1 MRKELAGNS
10 KHRNVAE
17 IDTHYLQRII
27 TIMHGC
33 EVCALLS
40 LSLVILHFLGLAN
53 NSAKGSLLLGAERE
67 TCVSFCSFKVKF
79 AESMLKFCFALQ
91 ELRVQI
97 IRAKRKIS
105 KINIKISEY
114 LLKCGHVYDQ
124 PTLHGKSKI
133 PVKIPSQMCII
144 RMYVKCLQ
152 HSMRLFGFIHTT
164 LFYLFHLQCNALQI
178 ISVSDCERA
187 RTLSSSTCLLQLLN
201 WRARAAYNEEEDV
214 HQMK

>member
-1 MRKELAGNS
+1 MWSSTFSVFTVANRWSYKSNKQTNELYDRKFELTWRIVLSAIEKNRICMTAYKRSLSSTKYYSNKPVRYHLIWVEAKRIMRKELAGNS

-79 AESMLKFCFALQ
+79 AESMLKFCFAL
-91 ELRVQI
+91 
-97 IRAKRKIS
+97 
-105 KINIKISEY
+105 
-114 LLKCGHVYDQ
+114 
-124 PTLHGKSKI
+124 
-133 PVKIPSQMCII
+133 
-144 RMYVKCLQ
+144 
-152 HSMRLFGFIHTT
+152 
-164 LFYLFHLQCNALQI
+164 
-178 ISVSDCERA
+178 
-187 RTLSSSTCLLQLLN
+187 
-201 WRARAAYNEEEDV
+201 
-214 HQMK
+214 